1 MEHTTPPFL
10 LASREW
16 QMERAFQTALWLL
29 QPEVVFI
36 LGDIFD
42 EGKWSSPEVGMHP
55 QAWGCTEVQGAQDV
69 RSPGAGCRGSSAHNR
84 RLHVPA
90 GSGSCLSV

>member
-1 MEHTTPPFL
+1 
-10 LASREW
+10 
-16 QMERAFQTALWLL
+16 MERAFQTAVWLL

-42 EGKWSSPEVGMHP
+42 EGKWSSPEVGMRP
-55 QAWGCTEVQGAQDV
+55 NAWGCTEVQGAQGV
-69 RSPGAGCRGSSAHNR
+69 RSPGAGRWGSSVRSR

-90 GSGSCLSV
+90 GSGSCLCKRSL